1 MSWWLRALVASGV
14 ALGVKFTLA
23 GAAVEDLRWLLAPTS
38 WLTSL
43 ITGYR
48 FVWEAGVG
56 FLSTTAHFSIVSACA
71 GVTFFSVALG
81 LLLFHALT
89 RPRLV
94 PFALCG
100 AFVATV
106 LANAVRLVG
115 CVWLHVEHWRVG
127 TLSEP
132 ELHRLIGLAV
142 YTASLVMLA
151 LLVGGRSRHSVAVAL
166 GWYLAVT
173 LGLPLLHGAAGPG
186 YGAHALWSLVVVLPV
201 GALAMLALGRPA
213 MDRAHTAARAG
224 ADFDLPVAAE
234 LRLEQLRLHQ

>member
-1 MSWWLRALVASGV
+1 MSWWARALVAGSV

-23 GAAVEDLRWLLAPTS
+23 NAAVEDLRWLLGPTS

-43 ITGYR
+43 ITGHR
-48 FVWEAGVG
+48 FVWESGVG

-89 RPRLV
+89 KPRLA
-94 PFALCG
+94 PFAVCG

-106 LANAVRLVG
+106 LANTVRLVG

-127 TLSEP
+127 NLSEP

-151 LLVGGRSRHSVAVAL
+151 LLVGGRSRRSVAVAL

-201 GALAMLALGRPA
+201 GALAVLALGGPVR
-213 MDRAHTAARAG
+213 DAREAQ
-224 ADFDLPVAAE
+224 A
-234 LRLEQLRLHQ
+234 